1 VLRVLVV
8 DDDTDSA
15 EMMGMLL
22 RLMGHAPS
30 VAHNGEAAV
39 ACAATDHPQV
49 VLLDIS
55 LPDMDGYE
63 VARQLR
69 ARHGQAIRLIALSG
83 WSQEEDRRRAR
94 EAGFDHYLTKPAQ
107 PEALERLLGE
117 EVV

>member
-1 VLRVLVV
+1 MRRTLR
-8 DDDTDSA
+8 TTA
-15 EMMGMLL
+15 
-22 RLMGHAPS
+22 RLPLPARQRIIR
-30 VAHNGEAAV
+30 
-39 ACAATDHPQV
+39 TV

-63 VARQLR
+63 VARQIR

-83 WSQEEDRRRAR
+83 WSEEEDRRRAR